1 MSRFIGIARQM
12 KDRAITESNKA
23 VDGLELM
30 FGEVTPKG
38 IVTNRFKGK
47 PIEDYHIF
55 HPFAFGEYM
64 AMTSVD
70 GEHPHS
76 HKVVTP
82 EQLYKLKDG
91 DLVVMAIV
99 DGEFVVLGR
108 LVKKNGK

>member
-1 MSRFIGIARQM
+1 MSRFVGVARHV
-12 KDRAITESNKA
+12 KDRAMNEAGKA

-55 HPFAFGEYM
+55 HPFTFDEH
-64 AMTSVD
+64 MTVTTVN
-70 GEHPHS
+70 GEHAHS
-76 HKVVTP
+76 HKVITP
-82 EQLYKLKDG
+82 KQFYKLKPG
-91 DLVVMAIV
+91 DLVVVAII

-108 LVKKNGK
+108 LVKEDGK